1 MHFLC
6 ILLLVEF
13 KISRHTSGVVNVF
26 CFSSATYLAYW
37 MQYRQRLAQQW
48 GGCVNFLRFNIQ
60 LNKLCICRP
69 SFLPCASNQFSRAP
83 TSMTTSALPG
93 QTNAQLPQKVD
104 AYLPGSFRHRHWQ
117 EWNLGTFN
125 KFTKLSSACE
135 YAAPL
140 PRITNGRSALLKA
153 KLR

>member
-6 ILLLVEF
+6 ICCLWIF

-26 CFSSATYLAYW
+26 CSVLPAYLAYW
-37 MQYRQRLAQQW
+37 MQYRQRLAQH
-48 GGCVNFLRFNIQ
+48 GAVAVNFLRFNIQ
-60 LNKLCICRP
+60 LNKLCIAAHP
-69 SFLPCASNQFSRAP
+69 FLPCASNQFSRAP
-83 TSMTTSALPG
+83 TSIQRQHLPG

-104 AYLPGSFRHRHWQ
+104 VFFEDPFRHRHWQ

-125 KFTKLSSACE
+125 NSRSCSSACE

-140 PRITNGRSALLKA
+140 PRITKVVQLLLKA